1 MKCLKHAVTVAA
13 ACTVAVATAI
23 PSMAL
28 ENEFHGAYRMK
39 TFVTNFDDGTI
50 TQYDPSGADKKAPT
64 NSYVEQRIRL
74 KYSAKLN
81 DDFKLKTDF
90 KIDTRWGNGAYDTK
104 RRLGGGI
111 GSDTVNLE
119 TRAAYL
125 DFNLPVGG
133 VNVKL
138 GIQPW
143 TDAYDGIFV
152 DPVGMAGVLASTTVS
167 DLALTLGWFR
177 LDDSANTPFGHS
189 PRDLVVLDGSY
200 TVNKGLTIGGSYY
213 MLNDPITQDTKYLA
227 GSPRTIP
234 TEIVHTLGVNS
245 TAKVGVATLKGYLLY
260 QFGDL
265 TELATGKE
273 RSISAF
279 AGGLNARAKLDA
291 GTVKGSFL
299 YASGDRDSGGSRA
312 FRDVQDLDG
321 GTETDY
327 SSDMRILR
335 KDQFAG
341 ASGKSIIATIN
352 NRDQGVIFGSAGYDT
367 NLSEKVFAGA
377 NVGFALVAE
386 ENASKPFN
394 LATGV
399 KNSSNYLGTEI
410 NAAIGYKLNANV
422 TASLRGA
429 YVILGDYYKGVAA
442 NGETP
447 NDPYSTSLMLVYS
460 F

>member
-1 MKCLKHAVTVAA
+1 MKRLKHAVTVAA

-23 PSMAL
+23 PAMAL

-39 TFVTNFDDGTI
+39 TFVTNFDDGTFS
-50 TQYDPSGADKKAPT
+50 QYDPAGADKKAPT

-90 KIDTRWGNGAYDTK
+90 KIDSRWGSGAYDTK
-104 RRLGGGI
+104 RKLGGEI

-152 DPVGMAGVLASTTVS
+152 DTQMAGVIGSTTIN
-167 DLALTLGWFR
+167 DLALSLGWFR
-177 LDDSANTPFGHS
+177 LDDSATTPFGHN

-200 TVNKGLTIGGSYY
+200 TVNKELTVGGSYY
-213 MLNDPITQDTKYLA
+213 MLNDPITSDTKYLA
-227 GSPRTIP
+227 GSPRTLP

-245 TAKVGVATLKGYLLY
+245 AAKFGVATLNAYLLY

-273 RSISAF
+273 HSISAF
-279 AGGLNARAKLDA
+279 AGALNARAKLDA
-291 GTVKGSFL
+291 GTVKASFL
-299 YASGDRDSGGSRA
+299 YASGDKDSGGSKA

-321 GTETDY
+321 GTESDY
-327 SSDMRILR
+327 SSDMRMLR

-341 ASGKSIIATIN
+341 ASGKSFIATIN
-352 NRDQGVIFGSAGYDT
+352 NRDQGVIFGSAGYDA

-386 ENASKPFN
+386 ENASKPVN

-399 KNSSNYLGTEI
+399 RNSSNYLGTEI

-429 YVILGDYYKGVAA
+429 YVVLGDYFKGVAA

>member
-1 MKCLKHAVTVAA
+1 MKRLKHAATVAA
-13 ACTVAVATAI
+13 ACGAAVLTTTTA
-23 PSMAL
+23 MAL

-39 TFVTNFDDGTI
+39 TFVTNFDDGTFN
-50 TQYDPSGADKKAPT
+50 QYDPAGKDKNAPT

-90 KIDTRWGNGAYDTK
+90 KIDSRWGSGAYDTHRK
-104 RRLGGGI
+104 LGGEI

-133 VNVKL
+133 INVKM

-152 DPVGMAGVLASTTVS
+152 DTQMAGVLGSTTIN

-177 LDDSANTPFGHS
+177 LDDSAKTPFGHS

-200 TVNKGLTIGGSYY
+200 TVNKELTIGGSYY
-213 MLNDPITQDTKYLA
+213 MLNDAITSDTKYLG

-234 TEIVHTLGVNS
+234 TETVHTLGINS
-245 TAKVGVATLKGYLLY
+245 QAKVGVATLNGYLLY

-265 TELATGKE
+265 TELSTGKE
-273 RSISAF
+273 RNISAF
-279 AGGLNARAKLDA
+279 AGGLNARAKLDK

-299 YASGDRDSGGSRA
+299 YASGDRDTGGSKA

-327 SSDMRILR
+327 SSDMRMLR

-341 ASGKSIIATIN
+341 ASGKSFVATIN
-352 NRDQGVIFGSAGYDT
+352 NLDQGVIFGSAGYDT
-367 NLSEKVFAGA
+367 SLSEKVFAGA

-386 ENASKPFN
+386 ENANKPVN
-394 LATGV
+394 LATGAR
-399 KNSSNYLGTEI
+399 NSSNYLGTEI
-410 NAAIGYKLNANV
+410 NAAVGYKFNPNV
-422 TASLRGA
+422 TATLRGA
-429 YVILGDYYKGVAA
+429 YTFLGDYYKGVAL
-442 NGETP
+442 GGKTP
-447 NDPYSTSLMLVYS
+447 DDPYSTSLMLVYS